1 MNSHIGKMRN
11 VFGELQQQ
19 KIENIKSSESTSEG
33 FIADANNKYLA
44 VIKKALIEIKNRFL
58 GLPAVVE
65 LLLCWNLINMA
76 ELTLIFL

>member
-44 VIKKALIEIKNRFL
+44 V
-58 GLPAVVE
+58 
-65 LLLCWNLINMA
+65 
-76 ELTLIFL
+76 